1 MAILESSETYVETIY
16 LLSLESDIVRAKDI
30 STYMRVT
37 RPSVSR
43 ALNVLREKGLIKNT
57 RNGIVQLTEG
67 GIILAKHIY
76 ERNLLIARHFMEL
89 GVDEKTAKED
99 ARQVERFISDTTFN
113 AIRANL
119 IRNVTSTSIS

>member
-1 MAILESSETYVETIY
+1 MAILESSEIYVETIY
-16 LLSLESDIVRAKDI
+16 LLSLESDTVRAKDI
-30 STYMRVT
+30 GNYMEVT

-57 RNGIVQLTEG
+57 KNGIVQLTEG
-67 GIILAKHIY
+67 GIILGKHIY

-89 GVDEKTAKED
+89 GVDEETAKED
-99 ARQVERFISDTTFN
+99 AGKIERFLSDTTFN

-119 IRNVTSTSIS
+119 IKNMA

>member
-1 MAILESSETYVETIY
+1 MAILESSETYVESIY

-30 STYMRVT
+30 SNYMRVT